1 MSDILRV
8 QPFDL
13 LLRRMLVE
21 YEHSRSIFGIHES
34 LWHTPRKDAP
44 YATPGFFGK
53 HLSTPIGPSAGPH
66 TQLSQ
71 NIIAAWLCGG
81 HFIELK
87 TVQIMDELVIPRP
100 CIDMED
106 EGYNVEWSQEL
117 KLEESAQEYINA
129 WAAIHV
135 LRRLLGW
142 EETPFGT
149 IFDMSLGYNLEG
161 IKTPRMTRFMNQMA
175 DASAELAEIQA
186 MLKAEFPQF
195 TNLPIPYQLTNSVTL
210 STMHG
215 CPPDEIERIAR
226 YLLEERGLHTVVK
239 MNPTLLG
246 KDRVLSILHDD
257 LGFTEVHIPDSVF
270 EKDLKYETALGLIHR
285 MQEFAA
291 GQNLTFGVKL
301 SNTLAMHNH
310 KTRMPGD
317 EMYMSGRALY
327 PVTMNLYNKLAH
339 EFNGDLR
346 VSYSAGADALNI
358 ATILSCG
365 ALPVTACS
373 DLLKPGGYAWFG
385 QWLENVEAAMQA
397 GGADTLGT
405 FAKDKLANV
414 EAAAAEALENPRYK
428 KGYNVH
434 GLPKVASGL
443 ELFDCIVAPC
453 MEQCA
458 VCQDVPEYN
467 WWISQGDP
475 DKSLEVILAR
485 NPLPGVTG
493 YVCNHLCQSRCV
505 RNDYEE
511 TVAIRALK
519 RYAEEHG
526 KVPQPNPK
534 AATGNSVA
542 VIGSGPSGFS
552 AAFYLALNGIRVS
565 VFEGKDVLGGMM
577 RLVPVFR
584 LPWDA
589 IQRDVDRILGMGV
602 TLELSHLIDSPPE
615 ELLKDGF
622 DAVYVA
628 AGFQRDTPLKI
639 PGIEG
644 KGVHAALHLLDRTR
658 RGERVD
664 LGKKA
669 LVIGGGDTAMDAVR
683 TSHRL
688 TGVPTTIVYRR
699 TRAEMPASPEELEG
713 ALEEGNI
720 LEELASP
727 MRIIL
732 GAAGQVVALE
742 CVRNRLGDPG
752 PDGRRRPQP
761 IPGSEFQIPTD
772 TVIIAVGQSPDF
784 EFLSGS
790 VVTLCNEGGIAI
802 DTETGQAGAPGIYAG
817 GDATLGG
824 PESIIAACADGRR
837 AAEAI
842 CRQLGVQFDQP
853 PATMPTLSEQD
864 ILDVKVVRARKEPQV
879 KPQMLPIEL
888 RKSFDLIELT
898 FTPDEARRE
907 AARCVQCTTFCDKC
921 VEVCPNRANQTFLME
936 AANWTL
942 PTLVCRDGGLAVA
955 GREAFRVAQTRQIL
969 NINDF
974 CNECGDCETFCVH
987 EGRPFREKPRLF
999 LDEPDYQA
1007 ATDNAFRVQED
1018 LIRRRERGKESRLTQ
1033 SNGHL
1038 IYENAHVRL
1047 TVTPAFQIKEMTLKE
1062 AFDGPLSLKDAAEMA
1077 VLLKGIKETL
1087 PALTIV

>member
-1 MSDILRV
+1 M
-8 QPFDL
+8 
-13 LLRRMLVE
+13 
-21 YEHSRSIFGIHES
+21 
-34 LWHTPRKDAP
+34 
-44 YATPGFFGK
+44 
-53 HLSTPIGPSAGPH
+53 
-66 TQLSQ
+66 
-71 NIIAAWLCGG
+71 
-81 HFIELK
+81 
-87 TVQIMDELVIPRP
+87 
-100 CIDMED
+100 
-106 EGYNVEWSQEL
+106 
-117 KLEESAQEYINA
+117 
-129 WAAIHV
+129 
-135 LRRLLGW
+135 
-142 EETPFGT
+142 
-149 IFDMSLGYNLEG
+149 
-161 IKTPRMTRFMNQMA
+161 
-175 DASAELAEIQA
+175 
-186 MLKAEFPQF
+186 
-195 TNLPIPYQLTNSVTL
+195 
-210 STMHG
+210 
-215 CPPDEIERIAR
+215 
-226 YLLEERGLHTVVK
+226 
-239 MNPTLLG
+239 
-246 KDRVLSILHDD
+246 
-257 LGFTEVHIPDSVF
+257 
-270 EKDLKYETALGLIHR
+270 
-285 MQEFAA
+285 
-291 GQNLTFGVKL
+291 
-301 SNTLAMHNH
+301 
-310 KTRMPGD
+310 
-317 EMYMSGRALY
+317 
-327 PVTMNLYNKLAH
+327 
-339 EFNGDLR
+339 
-346 VSYSAGADALNI
+346 
-358 ATILSCG
+358 
-365 ALPVTACS
+365 
-373 DLLKPGGYAWFG
+373 
-385 QWLENVEAAMQA
+385 
-397 GGADTLGT
+397 
-405 FAKDKLANV
+405 
-414 EAAAAEALENPRYK
+414 
-428 KGYNVH
+428 
-434 GLPKVASGL
+434 
-443 ELFDCIVAPC
+443 
-453 MEQCA
+453 
-458 VCQDVPEYN
+458 
-467 WWISQGDP
+467 
-475 DKSLEVILAR
+475 
-485 NPLPGVTG
+485 
-493 YVCNHLCQSRCV
+493 

-565 VFEGKDVLGGMM
+565 IFEGKDVLGGMM

-584 LPWDA
+584 LPWET

-628 AGFQRDTPLKI
+628 AGFQKDTPLKI

-732 GAAGQVVALE
+732 DAAGQVVALE

-784 EFLSGS
+784 DFLSGS

-802 DTETGQAGAPGIYAG
+802 DSETGQAGAPGIYAG

-853 PATMPTLSEQD
+853 PATMPVLSEQD
-864 ILDVKVVRARKEPQV
+864 ILDVKAVRARKEPQV

-888 RKSFDLIELT
+888 RESFDLIELT

-907 AARCVQCTTFCDKC
+907 ASRCVQCTTFCDKC

-936 AANWTL
+936 AVNWTL

-1007 ATDNAFRVQED
+1007 ADRQRVPHPRQPDPAAGRRQGVAADAVERASD
-1018 LIRRRERGKESRLTQ
+1018 LRKRPRAPDRHPGVPDQGDDAERGVRWAAFAEGCRR
-1033 SNGHL
+1033 NGSDPEG
-1038 IYENAHVRL
+1038 Y
-1047 TVTPAFQIKEMTLKE
+1047 Q
-1062 AFDGPLSLKDAAEMA
+1062 GDAAGA
-1077 VLLKGIKETL
+1077 NVVTL
-1087 PALTIV
+1087 AS